1 VATKNPITRIRPAQ
15 AAASSSL
22 ERIAQNPS
30 TCPHSIP
37 TCPVCRA
44 TDELLRIVNT
54 PKPRLFSWLRLEGA
68 R

>member
-1 VATKNPITRIRPAQ
+1 VADQKIHHPFSAQ
-15 AAASSSL
+15 ST
-22 ERIAQNPS
+22 ERIAQN

-37 TCPVCRA
+37 MCPVCRA

-54 PKPRLFSWLRLEGA
+54 SKPRLFSWLRLEGA